1 MNHSV
6 EDFISII
13 KYADYIFTSSFHAVA
28 FSVIMETPCF
38 AVELNDHLDVRYVN
52 LLNQVGLS
60 EELFPIG
67 FEPLPFNVDFK
78 KAKTVIRQLRNESDS
93 YLREA
98 LS

>member
-1 MNHSV
+1 M
-6 EDFISII
+6 
-13 KYADYIFTSSFHAVA
+13 
-28 FSVIMETPCF
+28 
-38 AVELNDHLDVRYVN
+38 N